1 MKPLTI
7 LLSWFC
13 AFSIK
18 ATGQEPVATGIDA
31 NDHASLQAAIDAL
44 PATGGRVKLGA
55 KRYEIVEPI
64 IVRTPDTRLE
74 GAGAATHVV
83 NLNEDGKPAFHI
95 RPDNYAKDSK
105 SRLWRVQLDNFRISG
120 NEKSGDGILAEG
132 INEIY
137 IHGLSVDHH
146 GGHGVNLVNCYED
159 PRIADSIF
167 TYNTKT
173 GLNIAAGHDI
183 VVNANQFEENQD
195 GIRCSDSFNLT
206 CNGNNFDDHLRHGV
220 VIENT
225 YGSVISGNMI
235 EECQGL
241 AMLLDRDCYG
251 ITLSSNVIAHDFEG
265 GIDLRDAW
273 GCAVS
278 ANTFTIVHKFGV
290 RVGPDSGRITISGN
304 NFSNSYLGDGKHKRK
319 LEHDKKE
326 QIDVGNGILLEKTED
341 VVVHGN
347 LFGGMDGKAVTCAGD
362 CERISIVG
370 NIVSDFGRR
379 KKVDAAFDR
388 PSDEDSL
395 VKDNIIR
402 RARKE

>member
-1 MKPLTI
+1 M
-7 LLSWFC
+7 
-13 AFSIK
+13 
-18 ATGQEPVATGIDA
+18 
-31 NDHASLQAAIDAL
+31 
-44 PATGGRVKLGA
+44 
-55 KRYEIVEPI
+55 
-64 IVRTPDTRLE
+64 
-74 GAGAATHVV
+74 
-83 NLNEDGKPAFHI
+83 
-95 RPDNYAKDSK
+95 
-105 SRLWRVQLDNFRISG
+105 
-120 NEKSGDGILAEG
+120 
-132 INEIY
+132 
-137 IHGLSVDHH
+137 
-146 GGHGVNLVNCYED
+146 NLVNCYED

-167 TYNTKT
+167 TYNAKT

-278 ANTFTIVHKFGV
+278 ANTFTIVHKFGI

-341 VVVHGN
+341 VIVNGN
-347 LFGGMDGKAVTCAGD
+347 LFGGMDGKAVTCTGD
-362 CERISIVG
+362 CERISIAG

-379 KKVDAAFDR
+379 KKVDTAFDR

-402 RARKE
+402 SARKE